1 MGLQGGGDGALLAFG
16 AVLLAVTVAVVG
28 VWSVMFAFAA
38 TTGRAERISRVVKV
52 CAKCLV
58 AVVVIA
64 LVVDYALDIR
74 LRSGAHDCQRKK
86 SDDGQ
91 YVAELCLLRDNGHD
105 ADYVGRVY
113 DAKDGRLLVERTFDA
128 AETELS
134 WFNGQVSFMRGGED
148 SNTVRLP
155 ASWIERLRAR
165 MP

>member
-1 MGLQGGGDGALLAFG
+1 MGLQGDGDGALLALG
-16 AVLLAVTVAVVG
+16 AVLLAVAVAIVG
-28 VWSVMFAFAA
+28 VWSVMFAFTA
-38 TTGRAERISRVVKV
+38 TTGRAQRILRVVKA

-58 AVVVIA
+58 AIVMIA
-64 LVVDYALDIR
+64 LLVDYALDVR
-74 LRSGAHDCQRKK
+74 LRLGAHDCQKK
-86 SDDGQ
+86 RSDDGQ

-113 DAKDGRLLVERTFDA
+113 DAKDGRLLVERTFNA

-148 SNTVRLP
+148 SDTVGLP